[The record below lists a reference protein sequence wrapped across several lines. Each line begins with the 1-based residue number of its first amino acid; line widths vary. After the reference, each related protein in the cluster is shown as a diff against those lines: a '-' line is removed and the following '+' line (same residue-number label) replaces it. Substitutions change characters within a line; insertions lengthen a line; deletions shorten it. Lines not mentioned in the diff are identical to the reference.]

1 MDKKRDE
8 TDLVHACVRE
18 EEGGVIVRNGGGGGD
33 EGVIFA
39 AEIGKELV
47 ANSAGGPGT
56 IVSGGHSERECERS
70 MTRQRPHHQSFRI
83 RCDSV

>member
-1 MDKKRDE
+1 MDEKRDG
-8 TDLVHACVRE
+8 TDLVHACIGE

-47 ANSAGGPGT
+47 TDSTGGPGT

-70 MTRQRPHHQSFRI
+70 MTRQRPHHKSSQI
-83 RCDSV
+83 RG